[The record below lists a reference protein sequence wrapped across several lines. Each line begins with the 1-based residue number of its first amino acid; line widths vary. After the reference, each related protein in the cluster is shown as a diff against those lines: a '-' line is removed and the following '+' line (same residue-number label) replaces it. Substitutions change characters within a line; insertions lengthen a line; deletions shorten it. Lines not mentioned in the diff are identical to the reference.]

1 MKILKA
7 AHDQDLFNSR
17 GRDTNVSAKC
27 ILILLWQLETHF
39 ADFQDEKVHFIGTTT
54 VAMESF
60 FHLLKLHKVRLI

>member
-1 MKILKA
+1 MHLNFTVA
-7 AHDQDLFNSR
+7 TGNS
-17 GRDTNVSAKC
+17 
-27 ILILLWQLETHF
+27 HF